1 MTRENTPKEISSQA
15 ESGNVSVEGS
25 GNPMWRDGPMPTPP
39 GPLSLLYEH
48 VAYLGR
54 STEAV
59 HLLER
64 LSACG
69 LNPERAEDLG
79 ALVRQIEVPCGRC
92 RRTVT
97 ACVLATLGPC
107 SKTAALCAIGLLRP
121 ELEWMVAR
129 LVGAGLDPEEGQAEA
144 VAAAWEVVTSQ
155 PGSGTNEYVT
165 ADSLVNAIWICCRRS
180 AGVRRSGSVTFVGLP
195 ADLDIAA
202 PDADPFER
210 WPGLLATAVSAG
222 VLTPRQV
229 VVIAQTRVE
238 GRSLDEVAKTLG
250 RPYDA
255 VKKERQRAEAALRTF
270 ALAYSSEGSR

>member
-1 MTRENTPKEISSQA
+1 
-15 ESGNVSVEGS
+15 
-25 GNPMWRDGPMPTPP
+25 
-39 GPLSLLYEH
+39 LCEH
-48 VAYLGR
+48 VAHLER
-54 STEAV
+54 SAESV

-79 ALVRQIEVPCGRC
+79 ALVRKIETPCGRC
-92 RRTVT
+92 RRIVT
-97 ACVLATLGPC
+97 ACVLATMGPR
-107 SKTAALCAIGLLRP
+107 SKTAALCAIALLRP
-121 ELEWMVAR
+121 ELEWMVLR

-144 VAAAWEVVTSQ
+144 VAAAWEVLAAA
-155 PGSGTNEYVT
+155 PGRGTNEYVT
-165 ADSLVNAIWICCRRS
+165 LDSLVNAIWICCRRS

-202 PDADPFER
+202 PETDPFER

-222 VLTPRQV
+222 VLTARQV

-238 GRSLDEVAKTLG
+238 GRSLDEVAKILG

-270 ALAYSSEGSR
+270 ALAYSSEGLR